1 MLYNPVKPLF
11 GMIIVGWEV
20 LKACVY
26 FFFLC
31 AFYFIY
37 ELLEYGSLN
46 SHILIQFTYF
56 VTFHYSE
63 IMPVATR
70 RTRKDCKTHWWR
82 KTKKWTQ

>member
-37 ELLEYGSLN
+37 ELLERRFFE
-46 SHILIQFTYF
+46 FTHPHSIHLFNF
-56 VTFHYSE
+56 VKFHHSD
-63 IMPVATR
+63 IMPNAPL
-70 RTRKDCKTHWWR
+70 
-82 KTKKWTQ
+82 